1 MIRPDMKRIRRHLPD
16 ILYIWLVLS
25 LILPNVMLSVTET
38 MTVWG
43 SVANVMLPLG
53 IIAWAAAL
61 SPKIG
66 RTVWLMFP
74 LILIAAFQIVLLGLY
89 GRSVIAVDMFL
100 NVLTTNPSEVGELLG
115 NLWPSVLLVCVLYL
129 PVLVTAVVLMR
140 SRRLLSPRF
149 AGVCRRVSGAVAIA
163 GAVVLGICYTTDDAY
178 AVRNDLYPVN
188 AGYNVCLA
196 VDRTLR
202 TGRYHD
208 TSRAYTYDARFT
220 APDSIRALMVVVVGE
235 TSRAADW
242 QLLGY
247 SRPTNPRLSRRSE
260 GLYVSPQAYSESNTT
275 HKSVPMLLSPV
286 DAQTFGKDIYTT
298 KSLIT
303 AFKEAGY
310 ETAFISNQRPNHSFI
325 DFFGYEADTTE
336 FVREQTGYVE
346 LPGDFNLLA
355 EVSRIIGDSARRQL
369 IVLHTYGSHFDYRD
383 RYGDEDRHFVPDT
396 YPEASASYRDELVNA
411 YDNTIVATDRFLDSL
426 MGLLEESGAS
436 ASLIYASDHG
446 EDIYDH
452 GSRGFLHA
460 SPLPS
465 VDQVHVPMLVWLSP
479 VYMASHPQADGIL
492 RANSGRLVS
501 TSRSFCPTALTLGD
515 VATPRVDPSAS
526 LASGSYAGRAPL
538 YLTDHN
544 EPVALKDILK

>member
-1 MIRPDMKRIRRHLPD
+1 MKLIKKHLPD
-16 ILYIWLVLS
+16 ILYIWIVVT
-25 LILPNVMLSVTET
+25 LILPNVVLSITEPL
-38 MTVWG
+38 TVWG
-43 SVANVMLPLG
+43 RVANLLLPLG
-53 IIAWAAAL
+53 VIGWLAAL

-74 LILIAAFQIVLLGLY
+74 LIFIAAFQMVLLGLY

-100 NVLTTNPSEVGELLG
+100 NVLTTNPGEAGELLG

-129 PVLVTAVVLMR
+129 PALITAVVVMR
-140 SRRLLSPRF
+140 RRRRLSPRF
-149 AGVCRRVSGAVAIA
+149 ARAGRRVAGGVAIA
-163 GAVVLGICYTTDDAY
+163 GAAVLGVCYATDHAY
-178 AVRNDLYPVN
+178 AARNDLYPVN
-188 AGYNVCLA
+188 AAYNVCLA
-196 VDRTLR
+196 VDRTVR

-208 TSRAYTYDARFT
+208 TSASYSYDARYT
-220 APDSIRALMVVVVGE
+220 APDSIRALTVVVVGE

-247 SRPTNPRLSRRSE
+247 TRPTNPRLSRRSD
-260 GLYVSPQAYSESNTT
+260 GLYVYPRAYSESNTT

-286 DAQTFGKDIYTT
+286 DARTFDTDIYTT

-325 DFFGYEADTTE
+325 DFFGNEADTTV
-336 FVREQTGYVE
+336 FVREQPGYVE

-355 EVSRIIGDSARRQL
+355 EASRIIGNGARRQL

-383 RYGDEDRHFVPDT
+383 RYGDEDRHFTPDT
-396 YPEASASYRDELVNA
+396 YPEASPSYRDELVNA

-426 MGLLEESGAS
+426 MTVLEESGAS
-436 ASLIYASDHG
+436 ASLVYASDHG
-446 EDIYDH
+446 EDIYDN

-465 VDQVHVPMLVWLSP
+465 EHQVHVPMLVWLSP
-479 VYMASHPQADGIL
+479 RYIASHPQAGARL
-492 RANSGRLVS
+492 RANGSRLVS
-501 TSRSFCPTALTLGD
+501 TSRSFCPTALMLGD
-515 VATPRVDPSAS
+515 VATPRADTSAS
-526 LASGSYAGRAPL
+526 LASDSYTERESL

-544 EPVALKDILK
+544 EPVALKDIL